1 MSLSAKHAMVCLG
14 LFALACQAPTDGPR
28 VNAISPSAAL
38 KAVQVD
44 VTLNGAAFDVQVT
57 SNIETGEV
65 ELVDLYSGVL
75 SHQESN
81 LEVSIEGMTRLDA
94 ESITGTVPSDIPAG
108 IYDLTIEGP
117 SGRSNTL
124 VGAYQACYVLSG
136 EGLCIQ
142 GWPLDLDSSLYRKHI
157 EIPSSQPGT
166 VLRDFPLLIKLVDS
180 DLAENA
186 LDSGFDIV
194 FSDSDG
200 GLLEHELEHFD
211 SATGE
216 LVAWVKIPTL
226 DTSTDTELYMYYGG
240 PSTGADA
247 SVSTVW
253 SNGFY
258 AVWHLYQAGLG
269 NAGEFLDSS
278 GSGNDA
284 TGGAGAATETPSPVA
299 SPLGRG
305 QDFDGVND
313 YISSPIDL
321 SDRTSLTLSLW
332 TQLRQDD
339 NTATPGLAGQNNV
352 LEMGFF
358 WDDRINLW
366 SAAMTINCPG
376 KGLLSLC
383 TDEYVLNT
391 WFHLAV
397 VYDGSEIALF
407 VDGLEKHRVPLTSL
421 GSAAST
427 FSIGGKVFS
436 ANGGNL
442 DGTIDEVRL
451 ASVPRSAAWVALEY
465 ANQSDPSSFYIVG
478 PAEQR

>member
-1 MSLSAKHAMVCLG
+1 MVCLG
-14 LFALACQAPTDGPR
+14 LFVLACNTPSDGPR
-28 VNAISPSAAL
+28 IDAISPSAAVR
-38 KAVQVD
+38 AAQVD
-44 VTLNGAAFDVQVT
+44 VTLTGAAFDVQLT

-65 ELVDLYSGVL
+65 ELVDSYRGVL
-75 SHQESN
+75 RHQESDF
-81 LEVSIEGMTRLDA
+81 EVSIEGMTLMDA
-94 ESITGTVPSDIPAG
+94 ESMTGTVPSNIPAG
-108 IYDLTIEGP
+108 IYDLTIDGP
-117 SGRSNTL
+117 KGRSNTL
-124 VGAYQACYVLSG
+124 VGAYEACYVLG
-136 EGLCIQ
+136 AGGLCSQ
-142 GWPLDLDSSLYRKHI
+142 DWPLYLDSSLYRKRI
-157 EIPSSQPGT
+157 QIPASQPAT
-166 VLRDFPLLIKLVDS
+166 VLSDFPLLIKLVDS
-180 DLAENA
+180 DLSDKA

-194 FSDSDG
+194 FTDSDG

-211 SATGE
+211 AATGE
-216 LVAWVKIPTL
+216 LVAWVKLPTL
-226 DTSTDTELYMYYGG
+226 DTAADTGLYMYYGG
-240 PSTGADA
+240 PSTSTDA

-258 AVWHLYQAGLG
+258 AVWHLYEAGLG

-284 TGGAGAATETPSPVA
+284 TGGAGAASDTPSPVA

-376 KGLLSLC
+376 KSLLSLC

-391 WFHLAV
+391 WFHLVV

-407 VDGLEKHRVPLTSL
+407 VDGLEKHRVPLTSI
-421 GSAAST
+421 GSAATT

-451 ASVPRSAAWVALEY
+451 ASVPRSAEWVAIEY
-465 ANQSDPSSFYIVG
+465 ANQSDPSSFYVVG

>member
-1 MSLSAKHAMVCLG
+1 M
-14 LFALACQAPTDGPR
+14 
-28 VNAISPSAAL
+28 SPSVAL
-38 KAVQVD
+38 KAAQVD
-44 VTLNGAAFDVQVT
+44 VTLTGAAFDVQFT

-65 ELVDLYSGVL
+65 EVIDIYSGVL
-75 SHQESN
+75 RHQESD
-81 LEVSIEGMTRLDA
+81 LEVSIEGMTLIDT
-94 ESITGTVPSDIPAG
+94 ESMTGTVPSDIPAG

-117 SGRSNTL
+117 RGRSNTL
-124 VGAYQACYVLSG
+124 IGAYEACFVLSAS
-136 EGLCIQ
+136 GLCTQ
-142 GWPLDLDSSLYRKHI
+142 GWPLDLDSSSYRKQI
-157 EIPSSQPGT
+157 KIPATQPET
-166 VLRDFPLLIKLVDS
+166 VLSDFPLLIKLVDS
-180 DLAENA
+180 DLSDKA
-186 LDSGFDIV
+186 LDSGFDIA
-194 FSDSDG
+194 FSDGDG

-211 SATGE
+211 AATGE

-226 DTSTDTELYMYYGG
+226 DTSTDTELFMYYGG
-240 PSTGADA
+240 PSTSADT

-284 TGGAGAATETPSPVA
+284 TGGAGAASDTPSPVA

-313 YISSPIDL
+313 YIASPIDL

-332 TQLRQDD
+332 AHLRQDD
-339 NTATPGLAGQNNV
+339 NTGTPGLAGQDNV

-366 SAAMTINCPG
+366 SAAMTVNCPG

-391 WFHLAV
+391 WFHLVV
-397 VYDGSEIALF
+397 VYDGSELALF

-442 DGTIDEVRL
+442 DGTIDEIRL
-451 ASVPRSAAWVALEY
+451 TSVPRSAAWIALEY

-478 PAEQR
+478 PVEQR